1 MTDTAD
7 IHRDDAGNPLLD
19 EQGNTIPLTI
29 CLCFAHTPTECA
41 CSTTCWANYTEDYE
55 DIWNY

>member
-1 MTDTAD
+1 MDD
-7 IHRDDAGNPLLD
+7 IHLDDDGNPLLD
-19 EQGNTIPLTI
+19 EDGSTIPLSV